1 MRNLHGPDDRLAA
14 FPPSPLHHRTHSV
27 LRLDPYRPPQPVSPQ
42 APRPLAVEQGPQG
55 LLWGHDWVVLCL
67 LVRYCPWAPSKV
79 WALPLLFRLYRNR
92 QGLTKG
98 KVTKGKAKK
107 GKVKRKKQPTDPNH
121 RTRPELPRELITL
134 LAGWFPTGSSGSP
147 ATAPTAARVCDR
159 TCLAMSICSAVS
171 SPRECCMHPPRRLR
185 RRPRAAGR
193 KKGERLG
200 GMAEWAADASQPWQ
214 ELFSTSSAWHATLQV
229 KTRQALYYGAGK
241 DRLLTVVLVRDVLG
255 KRPDQMFYCT
265 CLGWDGA
272 LFSPITPRGGR
283 SRSLLRTAS
292 NCSGWKT
299 RPIGCPR
306 PYCGLPPWSLL
317 LYSLVVA
324 WYHPGHQWERFPDR
338 PWYRRKK
345 EPSFADMLSTLRRA
359 AGKIVFA
366 GALPEGTP
374 TRKSVDWLIDFAS
387 RAG

>member
-1 MRNLHGPDDRLAA
+1 
-14 FPPSPLHHRTHSV
+14 
-27 LRLDPYRPPQPVSPQ
+27 
-42 APRPLAVEQGPQG
+42 
-55 LLWGHDWVVLCL
+55 
-67 LVRYCPWAPSKV
+67 
-79 WALPLLFRLYRNR
+79 
-92 QGLTKG
+92 
-98 KVTKGKAKK
+98 
-107 GKVKRKKQPTDPNH
+107 
-121 RTRPELPRELITL
+121 
-134 LAGWFPTGSSGSP
+134 
-147 ATAPTAARVCDR
+147 
-159 TCLAMSICSAVS
+159 MSICSAVS

-185 RRPRAAGR
+185 RRPGPPGA

-214 ELFSTSSAWHATLQV
+214 ELVFDQFGLHATLQV

-265 CLGWDGA
+265 CLGWDAHSSLPLLRAVGD
-272 LFSPITPRGGR
+272 RG
-283 SRSLLRTAS
+283 SLLRTAS

-306 PYCGLPPWSLL
+306 PYCGQLPWSLL

-324 WYHPGHQWERFPDR
+324 WYHQVGHQWERFPDR

-345 EPSFADMLSTLRRA
+345 EPSFADMLSTLRRRSWED
-359 AGKIVFA
+359 VFA

-374 TRKSVDWLIDFAS
+374 PENPST
-387 RAG
+387 G